1 MLGRKQPSSLFPL
14 RGSETV
20 ALVGLP
26 GNPGSG
32 TPDVGGGEEVG
43 KRAGAWGWGG
53 AGGGGEGGK
62 VSWSL
67 ARSLVGQGR
76 GREPRWLPR

>member
-43 KRAGAWGWGG
+43 KRAGAVGVGRSGWGWGG
-53 AGGGGEGGK
+53 WESELESG
-62 VSWSL
+62 
-67 ARSLVGQGR
+67 
-76 GREPRWLPR
+76 